1 MLRGMRLAGLLVVI
15 GGVGLAAGC
24 GSRSRLIA
32 ADGGSGG
39 AVGGSGGAVGG
50 SGGAV
55 GGSGGAFGGS
65 GGFAGSPFGGAA
77 GTAGCGPIDTGLPC
91 STLGETSCLTAFP
104 RCAPIY
110 DDTCCSS
117 CKPGP
122 CADCTSWKF
131 FTCIDRELSSC
142 VPGMTGPCGQT
153 PGWACKGGTASCA
166 SSQCDAV
173 PGCVAA
179 QPFECPE
186 DAPCVPECHSVSAGT
201 CGPACEPGPIPICP
215 PGASAEYAAGSPT
228 GYCIPSSVCSAPP
241 SACPATLP
249 QGACGVPG
257 QVCTYGSWC
266 KNTCTCQ
273 NGSWSCI
280 TPPC

>member
-1 MLRGMRLAGLLVVI
+1 MLPGMRLVGLCVII
-15 GGVGLAAGC
+15 GGLGLTAGC

-39 AVGGSGGAVGG
+39 ALGGSGGAFGG
-50 SGGAV
+50 SGGAF

-131 FTCIDRELSSC
+131 FACIDRELSSC

-153 PGWACKGGTASCA
+153 PAWACKGGTASCA

-173 PGCVAA
+173 PGCIAA
-179 QPFECPE
+179 QPINCPE
-186 DAPCVPECHSVSAGT
+186 DAPCVPECHSVSAAT
-201 CGPACEPGPIPICP
+201 CGPACEPGPIPLCP
-215 PGASAEYAAGSPT
+215 PGATAEYAAGSPT
-228 GYCIPSSVCSAPP
+228 GYCIPSTVCSAPP
-241 SACPATLP
+241 STCPATMP

-273 NGSWSCI
+273 NGVWSCI